1 MQTITDLEELDRM
14 LAECERAAQIS
25 DDDLRRVFQ
34 LYRMD
39 VSAQL
44 PPDPFSAEYADAQMA
59 LYERISGRSYST
71 RNEES
76 IIDINSAV
84 LRPFPYNASCQVA
97 GAHLGAIGFL
107 FGSLQL
113 RPGARV
119 LDVGAGWGN
128 TTLGLARLGYEV
140 TALDIEA
147 RFCELIRQRARR
159 IELQIEVI
167 NDDFFW
173 IEKARRRFDAIVFFE
188 SFHHCADHPRLLRS
202 LGPALVP
209 GGHVYFGAE
218 PITPHFPVPWGLRT
232 DGESLWAI
240 RRNGWLELGFH
251 PDYFRH
257 ALQRA
262 GFSAEM
268 RTSTDLPWINV
279 WDAKIDSPK
288 LPEIAISASKLVHQ
302 TAVPASEST
311 PLPVA
316 SDGGIGQADKNRAQP
331 RQPEANSPSQIRR
344 RLTRLRKI
352 GDRLTGG
359 GVRALLRRLLSGSP
373 AGTKNLPPD
382 QGSDQDCFPL
392 DIPVSR
398 SELPSAQA
406 TEFIV
411 DVYRALLQ
419 RDPDQVGLRDFQNRL
434 RTGSLDRVGLIN
446 TILSSTEF
454 NSRLAGGAK
463 PQPDEP
469 RGCLRS
475 EAESLFKHFPKY
487 NGSGR
492 PGFVTNFIGGLTDV
506 RFVHGIDSL
515 SGIVEG
521 YPIPGNF
528 HGDTLE
534 WIGTL
539 RSALDARDTFTMLE
553 LGAGWAP
560 WCVIAYLAAKQCG
573 IEKIKVIGVEGDA
586 GHIRFIREHFATN
599 DIDPGVGEAIHGV
612 VGIEDGEATF
622 PKANSANRVY
632 GGCPAFSKAEQERGA
647 FADFAASQ
655 SALVEEFE
663 RLPCFSL
670 ATLMRDFDEVDL
682 IHCDIQGSEAGLFAS
697 TIDLVSAKVK
707 RLVVGT
713 HSFEI
718 DRSLVNLF
726 LKKGWILESFDACA
740 FKEEGKPVLVRD
752 GTQIWRNERF

>member
-1 MQTITDLEELDRM
+1 MQTITNLEELDRM

-44 PPDPFSAEYADAQMA
+44 PPDPFSAEYANAQMA

-76 IIDINSAV
+76 LIDTKSAV

-107 FGSLQL
+107 FGSLHL
-113 RPGARV
+113 RPGAQV

-128 TTLGLARLGYEV
+128 TTLGLAQLGFEV

-147 RFCELIRQRARR
+147 RFCELIRERARR
-159 IELQIEVI
+159 IGLQIEVI
-167 NDDFFW
+167 NDNFFW

-202 LGPALVP
+202 LGPALAP

-218 PITPHFPVPWGLRT
+218 PITPDFPVPWGLRT

-257 ALQRA
+257 ALRRA

-268 RTSTDLPWINV
+268 RTSADLPWINL
-279 WDAKIDSPK
+279 WDAKIDSPEPPK
-288 LPEIAISASKLVHQ
+288 TAVSASRLVNQ
-302 TAVPASEST
+302 AAVPASERT
-311 PLPVA
+311 PLPIPV
-316 SDGGIGQADKNRAQP
+316 DGEIGQADKSHAHP
-331 RQPEANSPSQIRR
+331 RQPEADPVPQIQH

-359 GVRALLRRLLSGSP
+359 GARALWKRLLSGSP
-373 AGTKNLPPD
+373 AAAKGLPPD
-382 QGSDQDCFPL
+382 QGSEQHCFPL
-392 DIPVSR
+392 DNPVSV
-398 SELPSAQA
+398 SDSPSAQA

-419 RDPDQVGLRDFQNRL
+419 REPDQVGLRDFQNRL
-434 RTGSLDRVGLIN
+434 RTGSLDQVGLIN
-446 TILSSTEF
+446 TILSSPEF
-454 NSRLAGGAK
+454 KSRLVGGAK
-463 PQPDEP
+463 PQPDES

-475 EAESLFKHFPKY
+475 EAETLFKQFPKY

-492 PGFVTNFIGGLTDV
+492 PGFVTNFMGGLTDV

-573 IEKIKVIGVEGDA
+573 IDKIKVIGVEGDT

-599 DIDPGVGEAIHGV
+599 GIEPGVGEAIHGV
-612 VGIEDGEATF
+612 VGVDDGEATF
-622 PKANSANRVY
+622 PKANCANRVY
-632 GGCPAFSKAEQERGA
+632 GGCPAFSKAEQESGA
-647 FADFAASQ
+647 FADFTASQ
-655 SALVEEFE
+655 STLVEEFE

-670 ATLMRDFDEVDL
+670 ATLMRDLDQVDL

-707 RLVVGT
+707 RIVVGT

-726 LKKGWILESFDACA
+726 PKKGWILESIDACVI
-740 FKEEGKPVLVRD
+740 KGEGKPVLVRD